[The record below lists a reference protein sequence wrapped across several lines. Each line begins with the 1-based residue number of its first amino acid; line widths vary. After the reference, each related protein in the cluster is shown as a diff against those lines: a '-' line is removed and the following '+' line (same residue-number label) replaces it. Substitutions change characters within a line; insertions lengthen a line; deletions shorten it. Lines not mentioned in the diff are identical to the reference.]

1 MSRFAALAL
10 IATLLSWNLT
20 YPSVARADDD
30 RSRQVRDKDANQARG
45 GDL

>member
-1 MSRFAALAL
+1 MRRLAVLAL
-10 IATLLSWNLT
+10 IAMLLSWNLT

-30 RSRQVRDKDANQARG
+30 PSRQVRDKDANQARG